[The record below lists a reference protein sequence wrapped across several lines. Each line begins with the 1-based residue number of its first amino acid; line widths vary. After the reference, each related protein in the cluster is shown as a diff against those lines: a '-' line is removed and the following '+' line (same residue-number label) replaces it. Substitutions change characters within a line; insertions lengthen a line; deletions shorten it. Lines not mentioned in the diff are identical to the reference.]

1 VIADIKN
8 FSAVLAVLF
17 LRHPNIC
24 YFFSTEFMIN
34 PYCES
39 LKGFF
44 AEMVYYGLLKD
55 EDAQCFRTDVKIE
68 PTFYLLFTSA
78 ICLALINSFVMKAV
92 SQYFRDI
99 HFTCIQDVVGAKSST
114 FEHPDFQEESFSTE
128 TIAKS
133 KIHPVPVLFTDRY
146 RWFLRRE
153 DEMSLSRESENPA
166 YSSDSFEPEA
176 VQYDTEAGLDDESFH
191 TNTK

>member
-1 VIADIKN
+1 
-8 FSAVLAVLF
+8 
-17 LRHPNIC
+17 
-24 YFFSTEFMIN
+24 MIN

-68 PTFYLLFTSA
+68 PTFYLLFSSA
-78 ICLALINSFVMKAV
+78 ICLALINAFVMKAV

-99 HFTCIQDVVGAKSST
+99 HFTCIQDVINEKT
-114 FEHPDFQEESFSTE
+114 LTTEDPDFEEENGSFE
-128 TIAKS
+128 TSAKS

-153 DEMSLSRESENPA
+153 DEASLSRESENPA
-166 YSSDSFEPEA
+166 HSSDSFEPESI
-176 VQYDTEAGLDDESFH
+176 YDTEAGLEAETKCWETDSRKAESDVFDISLDDASLY
-191 TNTK
+191 TNTNT